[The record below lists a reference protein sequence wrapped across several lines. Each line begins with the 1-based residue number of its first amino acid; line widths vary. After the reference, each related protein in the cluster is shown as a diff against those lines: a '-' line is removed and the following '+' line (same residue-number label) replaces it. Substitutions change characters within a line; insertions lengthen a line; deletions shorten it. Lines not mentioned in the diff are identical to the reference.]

1 MLAIKGGRVL
11 TMAQQP
17 IENGIVIIES
27 GKISKVGVN
36 IEIPEG
42 AQVIDASG
50 KVVMPGIIDAHTHI
64 GVHEDGLGWEGSDG
78 NEMTDPATPQVR
90 ALDGINPEDE
100 AFADARCAGITACA
114 VAPGSANVLG
124 GEGVIVKTW
133 GRIADDMVVRTWGMK
148 AALGEN
154 PKRVYREQ
162 KKIPSTRMG
171 TAAVLRENLVKAQ
184 DYLRKIEIGEK
195 NPDKMP
201 DRDLKMESLARVI
214 KGEMPLR
221 VHAHRADD
229 IVTAI
234 RIAEEFDIRISIE
247 HCTEGHKIA
256 RLLAE
261 KQIPCSVGPTFISR
275 SKVELRELSF
285 KTAGVLANEGV
296 KIALITD
303 HPVVPLQYLPV
314 CAGLAIKAGLS
325 REQALRAITIN
336 AAEIIGAADRIG
348 SIEPGK
354 DADLVVLSAD
364 PFALMT
370 NVELTVINGQVVFER
385 KHAV

>member
-234 RIAEEFDIRISIE
+234 RIAEEFDIKISIE